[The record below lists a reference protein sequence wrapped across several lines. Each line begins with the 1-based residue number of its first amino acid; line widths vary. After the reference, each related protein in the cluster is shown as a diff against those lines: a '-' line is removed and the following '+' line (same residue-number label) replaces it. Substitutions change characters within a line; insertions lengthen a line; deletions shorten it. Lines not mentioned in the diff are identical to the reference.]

1 MIWII
6 GKRNRRNTYD
16 DMHAYGFDIATG
28 KWEKGAELSTEYT
41 IE

>member
-1 MIWII
+1 
-6 GKRNRRNTYD
+6 
-16 DMHAYGFDIATG
+16 MHAYGFDIATG